1 MVDAESDLSS
11 AMVSGSVFLAQ
22 QGKDRPSPRVM
33 RLFYG
38 KLVPREASMLY
49 AISGDPASLKEFA
62 ESRDPFYGMCFR
74 KACSALLARVH
85 NKGNAGGLPRQQ
97 TIRH

>member
-62 ESRDPFYGMCFR
+62 EKKDPFYGECFR
-74 KACSALLARVH
+74 KACSTLRARIH
-85 NKGNAGGLPRQQ
+85 NTEKRGGLPRQPVK
-97 TIRH
+97 R